1 MYTDL
6 SLFISRFLYNIVT
19 VLVSITMEIS
29 HLKTLSEFKVINLFC
44 RIKIPTNY
52 LQKIIKKNG
61 KNSGTWNGDDN
72 MYFAFS
78 LNWFLL

>member
-6 SLFISRFLYNIVT
+6 SLFIFRLLYNIVT

-29 HLKTLSEFKVINLFC
+29 DLKTLSEFKVINLFC

-52 LQKIIKKNG
+52 LQKIILKNA
-61 KNSGTWNGDDN
+61 KNSGTWNGDD
-72 MYFAFS
+72 FS
-78 LNWFLL
+78 LPSV

>member
-6 SLFISRFLYNIVT
+6 SLFIFRFLYNIVT

-29 HLKTLSEFKVINLFC
+29 DLKTLSEFKVINLFC

-52 LQKIIKKNG
+52 LQKIILKNA
-61 KNSGTWNGDDN
+61 KNSGTWNGD
-72 MYFAFS
+72 
-78 LNWFLL
+78 L